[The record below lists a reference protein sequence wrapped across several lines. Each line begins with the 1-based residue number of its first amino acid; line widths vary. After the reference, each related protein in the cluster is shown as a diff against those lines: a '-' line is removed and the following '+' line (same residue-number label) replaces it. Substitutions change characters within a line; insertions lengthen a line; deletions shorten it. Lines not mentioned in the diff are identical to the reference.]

1 MERARLGLLLE
12 KGEPGK
18 NDAFYQAE
26 AKRLQQ
32 EIEKRYAGETESDRR
47 RDSTALVDMI
57 AHMPTKDRA
66 EMILEARGQ
75 GVLSDEQFF
84 DQLVRTGV
92 KLHKEQDAGTSTTDS
107 EKAYQDVLN
116 KLPPQWRR
124 RVQQQVKKQ
133 KDDENE

>member
-1 MERARLGLLLE
+1 
-12 KGEPGK
+12 
-18 NDAFYQAE
+18 
-26 AKRLQQ
+26 
-32 EIEKRYAGETESDRR
+32 
-47 RDSTALVDMI
+47 MI